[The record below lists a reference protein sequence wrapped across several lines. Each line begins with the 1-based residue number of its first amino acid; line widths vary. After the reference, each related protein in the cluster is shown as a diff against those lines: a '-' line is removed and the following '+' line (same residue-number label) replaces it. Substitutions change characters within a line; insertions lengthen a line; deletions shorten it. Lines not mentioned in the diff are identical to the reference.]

1 MAGKQNFMDWMFK
14 HRDIDG
20 LIIAFLVSGAV
31 ATFINDLTIAV
42 MDPIIMS
49 LLPKNYD
56 EVYQTLNI
64 LDIIV
69 IRFQLQYILS
79 GIMRMLLTLGV
90 AFLFVQYLY
99 KVLQLQVGAGVF
111 ALQQAKHTP
120 HYVEQ
125 LHRDDSTLANGPR
138 RMD

>member
-1 MAGKQNFMDWMFK
+1 MATKQNFMDWMFK

-42 MDPIIMS
+42 MDPVINSI
-49 LLPKNYD
+49 LPDNYE
-56 EVYQTLNI
+56 EVYQTLNVFNI
-64 LDIIV
+64 VV

-79 GIMRMLLTLGV
+79 GILRMFLTLGV

-99 KVLQLQVGAGVF
+99 KLLALQVG
-111 ALQQAKHTP
+111 
-120 HYVEQ
+120 
-125 LHRDDSTLANGPR
+125 DGPG
-138 RMD
+138 M

>member
-1 MAGKQNFMDWMFK
+1 MVAKQNFMDWMFK

-31 ATFINDLTIAV
+31 ATFINDITIGV
-42 MDPIIMS
+42 MDPIITS
-49 LLPKNYD
+49 LLPKNYE

-99 KVLQLQVGAGVF
+99 KVLQLQVGDG
-111 ALQQAKHTP
+111 L
-120 HYVEQ
+120 
-125 LHRDDSTLANGPR
+125 
-138 RMD
+138 M

>member
-99 KVLQLQVGAGVF
+99 KVLQLQVGDG
-111 ALQQAKHTP
+111 L
-120 HYVEQ
+120 
-125 LHRDDSTLANGPR
+125 
-138 RMD
+138 M